1 MVFLTTMFC
10 PNCGKSEQ
18 IPNSYCR
25 QCGEFL
31 NFKTGST
38 SKYGGN
44 SPLENLGSI
53 NSLSLIG
60 AIFSVFAAVW
70 MYATQMQIPI
80 VLYFGAVILLCNAAW
95 HFSNFFVGVKLKRR
109 LKTARQELS
118 KSQNQVPTSV
128 TKEFLPQAD
137 FESYIQKSI
146 TENTTKELIKVKTKL
161 S

>member
-1 MVFLTTMFC
+1 MFC

-31 NFKTGST
+31 NSKNGSI

-44 SPLENLGSI
+44 SPLENLSSI
-53 NSLSLIG
+53 NGLSLIG
-60 AIFSVFAAVW
+60 GVFSLFAAFW
-70 MYATQMQIPI
+70 MYATKMNIPI
-80 VLYFGAVILLCNAAW
+80 VLYFAAAILICNAGW

-118 KSQNQVPTSV
+118 QSQNQVQSAA
-128 TKEFLPQAD
+128 TKELLP
-137 FESYIQKSI
+137 ESDLTNFVPASI
-146 TENTTKELIKVKTKL
+146 TENTTRELVEVKTKL

>member
-1 MVFLTTMFC
+1 MFC

-31 NFKTGST
+31 NFKAGSI

-60 AIFSVFAAVW
+60 AIFSIFAAVW

-80 VLYFGAVILLCNAAW
+80 VLYFGAAILICNAAW
-95 HFSNFFVGVKLKRR
+95 HFSNFFVGIKLKRR
-109 LKTARQELS
+109 LKTAREELS
-118 KSQNQVPTSV
+118 QPQKQVQSAV
-128 TKEFLPQAD
+128 TKELLPEAK
-137 FESYIQKSI
+137 FEDIVPASI
-146 TENTTKELIKVKTKL
+146 TENTTKNLIEVKTKL
-161 S
+161 P